1 MRAGNAWRYGW
12 VRLTMLDLFSSHFQV
27 DAYALQ
33 AVPLA
38 ALPAQQAAAWQVYP
52 VPAGEQLTIQPP
64 AGGAARATLLDNLG
78 RAVAAPV
85 ELAGG
90 RPAQLPLSGLPAG
103 LYLLRVETPQGSF
116 TRRVQKQ

>member
-1 MRAGNAWRYGW
+1 
-12 VRLTMLDLFSSHFQV
+12 MLDLYSTHFQV
-27 DAYALQ
+27 EAYALQ

-38 ALPAQQAAAWQVYP
+38 TLPAQQAAAWQVYP

-90 RPAQLPLSGLPAG
+90 RPAQLLLSGLPAG